1 MMRPQQI
8 RSLPPRD
15 NPDTCHWTRRVGDV
29 LSIPMTLAA
38 TPTVGFLL
46 GWFLDRKLG
55 TAPWLTLTLLVLGFV
70 AGARE
75 VWQSVKRLD
84 EKNKQS

>member
-1 MMRPQQI
+1 MRPQPI
-8 RSLPPRD
+8 RSLPPRH
-15 NPDTCHWTRRVGDV
+15 NADTSHWTKRVGDV

-84 EKNKQS
+84 EKKQQS